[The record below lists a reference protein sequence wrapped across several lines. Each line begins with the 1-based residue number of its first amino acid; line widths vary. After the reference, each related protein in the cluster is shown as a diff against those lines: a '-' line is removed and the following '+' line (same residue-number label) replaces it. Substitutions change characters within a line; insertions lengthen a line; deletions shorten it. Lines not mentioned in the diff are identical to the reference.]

1 MHCYVRLYK
10 ILSFGILFTLYRHC
24 GRQLCHLQ
32 KSHHGLVWVWLL
44 SQVLILSLPSQA
56 REDPIGKIKSWWLG
70 MVIQIL
76 WRHFLLVDWTFLSFM
91 VFIFT
96 TENTKHILFEV
107 KVTEIK
113 TLNLEI
119 SRQIASNLFSPARSL
134 HMNSS
139 RYPGWLM
146 WCGLAT
152 LSVNK
157 AEGKLPSWSLAGL
170 YSIPLWFNHLCV
182 DTGYHCAAGAGHA
195 GRWLATGLP
204 SSSSFWVD
212 RNVRLLL
219 FQGGRITC
227 TDFFSLSH
235 TTPRGGLGVIL
246 PTWSFIF
253 WCFKKLVK
261 GLSTWNHGIFYSSD
275 MIVSMLQA

>member
-1 MHCYVRLYK
+1 MVDNCAICRNHIMDLCEYDYWAKFSSSPFPLRQEK
-10 ILSFGILFTLYRHC
+10 IPLEKLNLGD
-24 GRQLCHLQ
+24 
-32 KSHHGLVWVWLL
+32 WVW
-44 SQVLILSLPSQA
+44 SYKYCG
-56 REDPIGKIKSWWLG
+56 DT
-70 MVIQIL
+70 
-76 WRHFLLVDWTFLSFM
+76 LLVDWTFLSFM

-96 TENTKHILFEV
+96 TENTKHIFFEV

-182 DTGYHCAAGAGHA
+182 DTGFTIVPPGPDM
-195 GRWLATGLP
+195 LADDWQQGC
-204 SSSSFWVD
+204 
-212 RNVRLLL
+212 LLL
-219 FQGGRITC
+219 LLLEWIEMSV
-227 TDFFSLSH
+227 FFYF
-235 TTPRGGLGVIL
+235 RGV
-246 PTWSFIF
+246 
-253 WCFKKLVK
+253 V
-261 GLSTWNHGIFYSSD
+261 
-275 MIVSMLQA
+275 